1 MALRG
6 IAEKVAVVTGGASGI
21 GEGAARRLAEEG
33 AKVVVVDWNADSAEA
48 VAASL
53 PGEAIAV
60 VADVSQEADVDRY
73 QLTAVDRFGRI
84 DLFHLNAG
92 ISGPFDAFPDV
103 TAEDFDRV
111 IAVNLRSV
119 FLGIRGALR
128 QLRSQASPGA
138 IVTTSS
144 IAGLQGGEALIPYTA
159 AKHGV
164 IGLTKNAAMYGAPYG
179 IRVNCIAPGM
189 IVTPLMEP
197 MRASMADPDAGLAAI
212 KSVVPME
219 RFGSADEVGAL
230 VAYLLSDDA
239 SYLTGIVV
247 PVDGGAMAA
256 SSLRIP
262 SRTAET

>member
-6 IAEKVAVVTGGASGI
+6 IAGKVAVVTGGASGI
-21 GEGAARRLAEEG
+21 GEGAARRLSEEG
-33 AKVVVVDWNADSAEA
+33 AKVVVVDWNAEAADA
-48 VAASL
+48 VASSL
-53 PGEAIAV
+53 PGDAV
-60 VADVSQEADVDRY
+60 AVHADVSKEEDVERY
-73 QLTAVDRFGRI
+73 HQAALDRFGRI

-92 ISGPFDAFPDV
+92 ISGPFDAFPYV

-128 QLRSQASPGA
+128 QLRLQDDSGA

-164 IGLTKNAAMYGAPYG
+164 IGLTKNAAMYGALFD

-189 IVTPLMEP
+189 IVTPLMQP
-197 MRASMADPDAGLAAI
+197 MRDSMADPDAGIEAI
-212 KSVVPME
+212 RRVVPME

-256 SSLRIP
+256 SSLRVP
-262 SRTAET
+262 SRTAEQ

>member
-6 IAEKVAVVTGGASGI
+6 IAGKVAVVTGGASGI
-21 GEGAARRLAEEG
+21 GEGAVRRLSEDG
-33 AKVVVVDWNADSAEA
+33 AKVVVVDWNEQAAKA
-48 VAASL
+48 VAESL

-60 VADVSQEADVDRY
+60 HADVSKEADVERY
-73 QLTAVDRFGRI
+73 HQAALDRFGRI

-92 ISGPFDAFPDV
+92 IAGTFDAFPYV
-103 TAEDFDRV
+103 TADDFDRV

-128 QLRSQASPGA
+128 QLRQQDDGGGA

-144 IAGLQGGEALIPYTA
+144 IAGLSGGEALIPYTA

-164 IGLTKNAAMYGAPYG
+164 IGLTKNAAMYGAPYA

-189 IVTPLMEP
+189 IVTPLMQP
-197 MRASMADPDAGLAAI
+197 MRDSMEDPDAGFAAI

-219 RFGSADEVGAL
+219 RFGSAEEVGAL
-230 VAYLLSDDA
+230 VAYLLSEDA

-247 PVDGGAMAA
+247 PIDGGAMAA
-256 SSLRIP
+256 SSLRVP
-262 SRTAET
+262 SRTSS